1 MPSSSRERGSIRIKA
16 GTTSLGGGRTRL
28 VLSVAD
34 TGIGLSPQQCAG
46 LFKPFAQADSST
58 TRRFGG
64 TGLGLSIVR
73 RLAHLMHGDV
83 AVESEVGAGS
93 TFTVTLVL
101 QAAPAGQ
108 LPKSETRPRIS
119 AEVSPSN
126 GTAPRVL
133 VADDHPV
140 NRDVLV
146 RQLELLGI
154 AADSAEDGAEAL
166 AAWAR
171 GGYAAI
177 LTDIHMPAMD
187 GYQLAQ
193 RIRAAEA
200 ATDRRPRTPVI
211 AVTANALKGE
221 EQRCLAVGMDAYIT
235 KPISMERLR
244 LTLERWLPIRERSVD
259 VAEATRPS
267 DGVAA
272 IDASV
277 LGAWLGDDAAAIASL
292 LRKFASTAVESRGRD
307 RYGHAAGQSGGGLSG
322 CAQAQWR
329 RAGRRRDRCC
339 RGGRSHG
346 TSREGGRSAVCSD
359 ALGPLAS
366 EIRRV
371 LRPRTA

>member
-1 MPSSSRERGSIRIKA
+1 M
-16 GTTSLGGGRTRL
+16 
-28 VLSVAD
+28 
-34 TGIGLSPQQCAG
+34 
-46 LFKPFAQADSST
+46 
-58 TRRFGG
+58 
-64 TGLGLSIVR
+64 
-73 RLAHLMHGDV
+73 
-83 AVESEVGAGS
+83 
-93 TFTVTLVL
+93 
-101 QAAPAGQ
+101 
-108 LPKSETRPRIS
+108 
-119 AEVSPSN
+119 
-126 GTAPRVL
+126 
-133 VADDHPV
+133 ADDHPV

-154 AADSAEDGAEAL
+154 AADSAEDGDEAL

-187 GYQLAQ
+187 GYQLVQ

-200 ATDRRPRTPVI
+200 AMDRRPRTPVI

-267 DGVAA
+267 DGAAA

-292 LRKFASTAVESRGRD
+292 LRKFASTAVESEAEIG
-307 RYGHAAGQSGGGLSG
+307 AAMRQGNLAAVSAAAHKLNG
-322 CAQAQWR
+322 AA
-329 RAGRRRDRCC
+329 RAVGATGVAEVAAR
-339 RGGRSHG
+339 HG
-346 TSREGGRSAVCSD
+346 TSRQGGRSSRLQRRARSTGQRD
-359 ALGPLAS
+359 PPRARGSRTSLANS
-366 EIRRV
+366 STRHPRLCERSRIAMQAS
-371 LRPRTA
+371 RPG